1 MDKHAFAPDY
11 VVLPGKTLAETL
23 SAAEMT
29 QAHLAERT
37 GLSRKTINGIINGSE
52 PITPDTA
59 IQLEKVFRV
68 PVSFWLNLQKQ
79 YEEHAAR
86 LRERA
91 RLTDHADWLDEME
104 IPVKE
109 LVARG
114 AILEYK
120 NKSDIFGAV
129 LKFFGVAG
137 PQEFESVWKSTYE
150 TCRYRKS
157 NTLNIRFGAVA
168 AWLRLGELQ
177 AAAIPCAPF
186 DRKRLCSSIGEIR
199 ALVPDD
205 IPASLARI
213 HELLAACGVALV
225 LEPGIPGAPIYGATR
240 RFTATSNKAIL
251 QMSLRGKDDGNLW
264 FTLFHE
270 LGHLV
275 LHGRQEIFLEFEK
288 GPVSEKEEEAD
299 AFARDILIPQDPYS
313 RFLADAG
320 AKDTPCFL
328 RFSKRQIS
336 RFAAEIGVSPGVVV
350 GRLQRDGW
358 MPYTYCQDLKVKLRF
373 AKKVS

>member
-120 NKSDIFGAV
+120 NKSDIFAV
-129 LKFFGVAG
+129 LKFFGWQVPRSSNLCGRAPTRRADTASPIRLIFALALLLLG
-137 PQEFESVWKSTYE
+137 FVWVNS
-150 TCRYRKS
+150 
-157 NTLNIRFGAVA
+157 
-168 AWLRLGELQ
+168 
-177 AAAIPCAPF
+177 
-186 DRKRLCSSIGEIR
+186 KRRPYR
-199 ALVPDD
+199 ALLLIGSACVPALERYGHWFLM
-205 IPASLARI
+205 IFQRVWPAFTNCWP
-213 HELLAACGVALV
+213 HVA
-225 LEPGIPGAPIYGATR
+225 
-240 RFTATSNKAIL
+240 
-251 QMSLRGKDDGNLW
+251 
-264 FTLFHE
+264 
-270 LGHLV
+270 
-275 LHGRQEIFLEFEK
+275 
-288 GPVSEKEEEAD
+288 
-299 AFARDILIPQDPYS
+299 
-313 RFLADAG
+313 
-320 AKDTPCFL
+320 
-328 RFSKRQIS
+328 
-336 RFAAEIGVSPGVVV
+336 
-350 GRLQRDGW
+350 
-358 MPYTYCQDLKVKLRF
+358 
-373 AKKVS
+373 